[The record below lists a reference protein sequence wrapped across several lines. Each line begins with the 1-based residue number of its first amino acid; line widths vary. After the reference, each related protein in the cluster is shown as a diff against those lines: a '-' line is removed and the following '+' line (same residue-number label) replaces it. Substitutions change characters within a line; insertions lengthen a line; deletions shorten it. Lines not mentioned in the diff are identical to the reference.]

1 MLFGKKDAP
10 ETLKIYDLDNLLDK
24 LLAERL
30 KQLDN
35 SGTKI
40 SMDAIRYISEFKKH
54 CDSFETQ
61 DFEPNTDNL
70 YMPNIK
76 AIKSQKFA
84 YSKALKNILEMQ
96 INEHGQNLYEK
107 HLNTL
112 ESISIL
118 KTKILELNA
127 SYKQM
132 LFSYA
137 AHTKGFKKN
146 LIGIDNCIH
155 MLDAELSKNKYHYDK
170 YNAIKSLIV
179 KIRELNDNYNE
190 INMIINSNNGGN
202 VVLLNKNSSLE
213 NELIKKIN
221 SDTLDINKLK
231 LAGTEM
237 KKTFLSNFQHI
248 EKLSRKFDYID
259 QSKPG
264 LNYYIS
270 NPIKNIDNGSYNDFI
285 RLILLLKEAIYS
297 KKIEVRNVEDVVM
310 QIDALIKLD
319 ILKTIDEINAIS
331 LNEST
336 LLNRLNANV
345 IELNV
350 IKSMERKIELDK
362 DNKIKLQKSFDEI
375 NKKMAECALAIENA
389 FLEIYKKNIKI
400 IID

>member
-10 ETLKIYDLDNLLDK
+10 ETLKIYDLDNLLDRF
-24 LLAERL
+24 LAERL
-30 KQLDN
+30 KELDSN
-35 SGTKI
+35 STKI
-40 SMDAIRYISEFKKH
+40 KRDATEYINKFKEH
-54 CDSFETQ
+54 CDYFETE

-84 YSKALKNILEMQ
+84 YSRALKNILDMQ
-96 INEHGQNLYEK
+96 ISESGQNLYEK

-137 AHTKGFKKN
+137 AYTKGFKKN
-146 LIGIDNCIH
+146 LIGIDNCIR
-155 MLDAELSKNKYHYDK
+155 MLNTELSKNKYHYDK

-179 KIRELNDNYNE
+179 KIHGLEDNYNE
-190 INMIINSNNGGN
+190 INMIINSNNNGN
-202 VVLLNKNSSLE
+202 AILLNKNSSLE
-213 NELIKKIN
+213 NELIEKIN
-221 SDTLDINKLK
+221 SDTINTNKLK
-231 LAGTEM
+231 IASVEM
-237 KKTFLSNFQHI
+237 KKTFLSNFQYI
-248 EKLSRKFDYID
+248 EKLSRKFDYIYHN
-259 QSKPG
+259 KPG

-270 NPIKNIDNGSYNDFI
+270 DPIKNVDNDSYNDFI
-285 RLILLLKEAIYS
+285 RLILLLKEAILS
-297 KKIEVRNVEDVVM
+297 KKIEVRNVDDIIM

-319 ILKTIDEINAIS
+319 ILKTINEINTIS

-336 LLNRLNANV
+336 LLNKLNSN
-345 IELNV
+345 IMELDM
-350 IKSMERKIELDK
+350 IKSMERKIELEK
-362 DNKIKLQKSFDEI
+362 DNRIKLQQSFDEI
-375 NKKMAECALAIENA
+375 NKRMAETAFAIENA

-400 IID
+400 IIH